1 MRKTKHNT
9 VLPGRWVTSLH
20 QAPKLYWLPDPVQ
33 PRTCAGVPAAGLR
46 ALNGEGMARPV
57 QFMFYKPFP
66 THQHPDNSLSN
77 PLPLP
82 SLTIPYRTHIY
93 DIIII
98 LLYRDYRDVK
108 NLWKHSENVKA
119 FYETDVRD
127 VQDF

>member
-1 MRKTKHNT
+1 MALRPNLLVTVYTNT
-9 VLPGRWVTSLH
+9 L
-20 QAPKLYWLPDPVQ
+20 
-33 PRTCAGVPAAGLR
+33 
-46 ALNGEGMARPV
+46 
-57 QFMFYKPFP
+57 
-66 THQHPDNSLSN
+66 
-77 PLPLP
+77 
-82 SLTIPYRTHIY
+82 Y

>member
-1 MRKTKHNT
+1 M
-9 VLPGRWVTSLH
+9 
-20 QAPKLYWLPDPVQ
+20 
-33 PRTCAGVPAAGLR
+33 PAAGLRAR
-46 ALNGEGMARPV
+46 ALNGEGMSRPV
-57 QFMFYKPFP
+57 QLMFYKPLP

-108 NLWKHSENVKA
+108 NMWKHSENVKA
-119 FYETDVRD
+119 FYETDVQDVRD